1 MKLTEQYLRRL
12 IKQTLNESESYL
24 RGTYDDAR
32 AQGKKEADEENELE
46 GRNEEMRLQT
56 QGNQARIKYK
66 NVYNGLDQVHRMLQ
80 SGNPQVEEMNEIVE
94 LLLRGIE
101 SGVLPIK

>member
-12 IKQTLNESESYL
+12 IKQTLNESYL
-24 RGTYDDAR
+24 KGTYDDVQAK
-32 AQGKKEADEENELE
+32 GKKEADEENELE
-46 GRNEEMRLQT
+46 GQNQEMHLKT
-56 QGNQARIKYK
+56 QGNQARVKYK

>member
-12 IKQTLNESESYL
+12 IKQTLNESYL
-24 RGTYDDAR
+24 KGIHDDVWAAGR
-32 AQGKKEADEENELE
+32 KQADEENELE
-46 GRNEEMRLQT
+46 GQNQEMSLKR
-56 QGNQARIKYK
+56 QGNQARVEYK
-66 NVYNGLDQVHRMLQ
+66 NVYNGLGQVHRMLQ
-80 SGNPQVEEMNEIVE
+80 SGNPQVEEMNKIVE